1 MMPTPSITLRGRAGA
16 PSRAACA
23 GLALLALGCGAGLS
37 RPSASVPQFEE
48 RLEQLRTESRIAA
61 VTAVIARN
69 QEVVWIRHF
78 GLADLAGGRPPTD
91 STIYHLASLTK
102 PIASTVLMALVEEG
116 RISLDDP
123 VSQYGVTLA
132 SPGVI
137 LVRHLLSHTSEG
149 VPGTSFRYNG
159 DRFALLDAV
168 IARGAGMPFAE
179 ALQARII
186 ARLGLHR
193 TAPNPQSGA
202 FAVSGHDRAAFEAG
216 MAKGYTPSGGGHTLT
231 AYPSQFSSA
240 AGLTASALDV
250 AAFSMALDR
259 NALLRAE
266 TRALAFTP
274 AVNPAG
280 DTLPYGLG
288 WFSTRYRGVRVVW
301 QYGLWTANSSL
312 ILKVPDRQL
321 TFILLANTDGLS
333 SPYPLGAGTLASSP
347 WAREFLDAFVL
358 GSAPLPGA
366 ASPR

>member
-1 MMPTPSITLRGRAGA
+1 M
-16 PSRAACA
+16 
-23 GLALLALGCGAGLS
+23 LALLALGCGAGLS

-48 RLEQLRTESRIAA
+48 RLEQLRSDSRIAA
-61 VTAVIARN
+61 VTAVITRN
-69 QEVVWIRHF
+69 QDVVWIRHF
-78 GLADLAGGRPPTD
+78 GLADIAGGRPPTD
-91 STIYHLASLTK
+91 TTVYHLASLTK
-102 PIASTVLMALVEEG
+102 PIASTVLMGLVEEG

-123 VSQYGVTLA
+123 VSQYGVTLPG
-132 SPGVI
+132 PGVI

-149 VPGTSFRYNG
+149 VPGMSFRYNG

-186 ARLGLHR
+186 GRLGLRH
-193 TAPNPQSGA
+193 TAPNPQSRA
-202 FAVSGHDRAAFEAG
+202 FAVSGLDRVAFEAG
-216 MAKGYTPSGGGHTLT
+216 MAKGYTPSGGGYAPTS
-231 AYPSQFSSA
+231 YPSLFSSA

-266 TRALAFTP
+266 TKALAFAP
-274 AVNPAG
+274 AVSPAG

-312 ILKVPDRQL
+312 ILKVPERQL

-333 SPYPLGAGTLASSP
+333 SPYPLGAGALDSSP
-347 WAREFLDAFVL
+347 WAREFLDTFVL
-358 GSAPLPGA
+358 GSVPLPGPGA
-366 ASPR
+366 AVRR